1 MKIAILGDTHFGA
14 RNASPAFSK
23 YFGEFFEKTFFPYLF
38 EHNITDVIQLG
49 DLFDTRKHVN
59 IQSLVDAKDY
69 FFEQLKLGSIGLV
82 TLLGNHDIY
91 YRETLKVNSTQSVLG
106 EYNILAVDTPTTI
119 DYDEATID
127 FIPWICKEN
136 YDEVTGFIKNS
147 KSDLCVG
154 HFEID
159 GFAMYRGMAAH
170 GGLSPSTFAKY
181 ERVLSGHFHTRSEM
195 GNITYVGT
203 PYEITWQD
211 AGDPRG
217 FHVFDTKTRE
227 LTFVPNPHTIHLR
240 YEYNDDKPLQLDI
253 GECANKFVRI
263 VVVKKTDLVKFDAF
277 VSSVQAAG
285 ALEVKVVEDL
295 SSFKEGQVDETV
307 DLEDTMTLMSSYV
320 DSVETTADKDKIK
333 AYMKTLYVEAI
344 NLEE

>member
-14 RNASPAFSK
+14 RNASPSFSA
-23 YFGEFFEKTFFPYLF
+23 YFGTFYTDTFFPYLRANGI
-38 EHNITDVIQLG
+38 EHVFQLG
-49 DLFDTRKHVN
+49 DLFDTRKHIN
-59 IQSLVDAKDY
+59 IQTLVDAKRY
-69 FFEQLKLGSIGLV
+69 FFDHIAKERIEFV

-91 YRETLKVNSTQSVLG
+91 YRETLAVNSTSNVLG
-106 EYNILAVDTPTTI
+106 EYILDYVAKPDTFKYGDTTI
-119 DYDEATID
+119 DL
-127 FIPWICKEN
+127 IPWICKEN
-136 YDEVTGFIKNS
+136 YDEVNDFIKNS
-147 KSDLCVG
+147 KSDLCFG

-217 FHVFDTKTRE
+217 FHVFDTETRQ
-227 LTFVPNPHTIHLR
+227 LTFIENPHTIHLR
-240 YEYNDDKPLQLDI
+240 YEYNEDKFVPLDPAD
-253 GECANKFVRI
+253 CTNKYVRI
-263 VVVKKTDLVKFDAF
+263 VVVQKKDLARFDSF
-277 VSSVQAAG
+277 VAGIQAAG
-285 ALEVKVVEDL
+285 PLEVKVVEDL

-320 DSVETTADKDKIK
+320 DSVETTADKEKIK